1 MNRRLQQFLAAEN
14 ISQAQFAETIN
25 VARATVSHILSG
37 RNNPG
42 YEFIQSVTSHYPNL
56 SLDWLINGVGK
67 MYKNQHAASP
77 APQDELFAPVEDE
90 IPASQSPSEQNSASY
105 TSTEDITKI
114 PQTTNNQRKITRITV
129 FYDDGTYQEIQ

>member
-42 YEFIQSVTSHYPNL
+42 YEFIQSVSSHYPNL

-67 MYKNQHAASP
+67 MYKTQHHASS
-77 APQDELFAPVEDE
+77 APSDELFLPLEDE
-90 IPASQSPSEQNSASY
+90 NQAPQSPSEPNIEPLISSKDSNQAIQPS
-105 TSTEDITKI
+105 D
-114 PQTTNNQRKITRITV
+114 NQRKITRITV